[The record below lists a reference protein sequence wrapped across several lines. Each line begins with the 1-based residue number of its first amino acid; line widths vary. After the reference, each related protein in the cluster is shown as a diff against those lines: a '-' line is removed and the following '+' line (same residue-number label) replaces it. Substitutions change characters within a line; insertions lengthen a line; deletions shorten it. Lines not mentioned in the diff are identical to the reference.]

1 VLFGK
6 CAGTEMLIDGEERLI
21 LKEADILGIVEG
33 KTRAA
38 AKAA

>member
-1 VLFGK
+1 MLFGK